1 LEETIEEIEDVHAQL
16 LSFEMILFDVCAEV
30 HNYLVGITLDP
41 VKDPLREQ
49 TTHSNDFDLS
59 DCFFIDP
66 VVVLKSFD
74 VLFIFEE
81 V

>member
-1 LEETIEEIEDVHAQL
+1 MHAQL
-16 LSFEMILFDVCAEV
+16 LSFQMILFDVSAKL
-30 HNYLVGITLDP
+30 HDDLVGITLDP
-41 VKDPLREQ
+41 VKDPMREK
-49 TTHSNDFDLS
+49 TTHGNDFYLS

-81 V
+81 VQIKHNHLASN